1 MIKNIILKP
10 KGEFSLKKLAGFTKD
25 KIIGKKNIIIKN
37 ISSIQNASSGSITFI
52 DNKKYI
58 EKLNSTKAS
67 ACIISENVYSKYT
80 SNGGMTFLV
89 SNNPYLSYAKILNI
103 FYPDLK
109 SIHKEKNIQFVL
121 SKSSQVSKNVD
132 LKNNVNI
139 GDETIINSFSSIG
152 PNVFIGPNCI
162 IKGNVKINANCS
174 VVKNVTIDE
183 DTLIHHG
190 SVLGSD
196 GFGFAPSKD
205 GYTKIEQLGGLK
217 IGKKVEIGANCTLD
231 RGALDDTVIG
241 DGVIFDNQI
250 HIAHNV
256 VIGKNSAIAASC
268 AIAGSSVIGENFQMG
283 GLSGVLGHLKIC
295 DNVKVGAHTLIT
307 KNIDEPGEYIG
318 IMPAQEHKAWAKSS
332 VYIKNKGK

>member
-1 MIKNIILKP
+1 KKLIKNIILKP

-139 GDETIINSFSSIG
+139 GDKTIINSFSSIG
-152 PNVFIGPNCI
+152 PNVYIGKNCFIGNNVSI
-162 IKGNVKINANCS
+162 SNAYIGNN
-174 VVKNVTIDE
+174 VVIQDGTVI
-183 DTLIHHG
+183 G
-190 SVLGSD
+190 QD
-196 GFGFAPSKD
+196 GFGYVFD
-205 GYTKIEQLGGLK
+205 
-217 IGKKVEIGANCTLD
+217 GKKYIKVPQIGIVKIYDDVEIGSNCAID
-231 RGALDDTVIG
+231 RGSLNFTEIKK
-241 DGVIFDNQI
+241 GVKIDNLV

-256 VIGKNSAIAASC
+256 VIGENTVIAGQTG
-268 AIAGSSVIGENFQMG
+268 IAGSSKIGKNVMVG
-283 GLSGVLGHLKIC
+283 GQVGISGHLSVNDNVQIGAQSGV
-295 DNVKVGAHTLIT
+295 T
-307 KNIDEPGEYIG
+307 KNISKNSIVSGTP
-318 IMPAQEHKAWAKSS
+318 S
-332 VYIKNKGK
+332 VNLKTYLKQAVMLKQMVEKK